1 MLRGQV
7 QRAERRRIVLQDTI
21 PHDPPIVAN
30 AASLHSHNTTI
41 RTPPH
46 TMFDELWD
54 GLCAA
59 EPFGAETMAVMA
71 WTGCVCLLRAL
82 LFSIRVY
89 SWVPNALV
97 FANPFLME
105 RFLRAFRNKASPFS
119 SSLSSAYKKI
129 SNGNAASRAASA
141 GMSSSS
147 SSSSSSSAFPSSS
160 TRPPRVVPNLPVRI
174 AESLLGRTPSILV
187 LLPAHFLGGI
197 LGVTIVKLF
206 LGLSSFTKSYSAQ
219 AFLPIMYGGG
229 SNSDASPMLLLG
241 WWVFIKEILVTAL
254 FVLGLLVLPELLVLN
269 RLPRQYAYACLLPLL
284 LVRLPDQTPAFAPAT
299 LFSLWF
305 TSRDTLREV
314 HGVAS
319 IQYEHG
325 ECLGLGL
332 EERGWDV
339 GGWGRG

>member
-1 MLRGQV
+1 
-7 QRAERRRIVLQDTI
+7 
-21 PHDPPIVAN
+21 
-30 AASLHSHNTTI
+30 
-41 RTPPH
+41 
-46 TMFDELWD
+46 
-54 GLCAA
+54 
-59 EPFGAETMAVMA
+59 
-71 WTGCVCLLRAL
+71 
-82 LFSIRVY
+82 
-89 SWVPNALV
+89 
-97 FANPFLME
+97 
-105 RFLRAFRNKASPFS
+105 
-119 SSLSSAYKKI
+119 
-129 SNGNAASRAASA
+129 
-141 GMSSSS
+141 
-147 SSSSSSSAFPSSS
+147 
-160 TRPPRVVPNLPVRI
+160 
-174 AESLLGRTPSILV
+174 
-187 LLPAHFLGGI
+187 
-197 LGVTIVKLF
+197 
-206 LGLSSFTKSYSAQ
+206 
-219 AFLPIMYGGG
+219 MYGGG